1 MNLSLFSK
9 KSELLIL
16 TFLNLI
22 VQTII
27 TRIAML
33 KTSQKQKNNKWFH
46 LGLFIVQIML
56 IYTML
61 MPLPVLFKF
70 LLFCIFSVTWGY
82 SLATLNLNDT
92 VVHVAFYGTLGIF
105 GIAALLGTLLT
116 AFNVNLGPS
125 VGIGLFYGLLSLLLF
140 GIFNLITGNGLY
152 KLASMFGVILFSMYI
167 LYHTNRIMQR
177 DYKDDFIQA
186 SLDYYLDILNIFVN
200 SSH

>member
-46 LGLFIVQIML
+46 LGLLIIQIML

-61 MPLPVLFKF
+61 MPLPVLFEF
-70 LLFCIFSVTWGY
+70 LLIV
-82 SLATLNLNDT
+82 
-92 VVHVAFYGTLGIF
+92 
-105 GIAALLGTLLT
+105 LL
-116 AFNVNLGPS
+116 
-125 VGIGLFYGLLSLLLF
+125 
-140 GIFNLITGNGLY
+140 
-152 KLASMFGVILFSMYI
+152 YI
-167 LYHTNRIMQR
+167 LNFAI
-177 DYKDDFIQA
+177 D
-186 SLDYYLDILNIFVN
+186 
-200 SSH
+200 